1 MRIDRKEFIEEL
13 MLREYISK
21 KLMALIE
28 SKHSKRNSEE
38 EELRGIIRSIL
49 SEAED
54 AEKAPHASTGINVL
68 ADVLKKIIPVIED
81 DYKRLTTDPIQRESF
96 RAHIINAS
104 QNSIAPVSASSEAGE
119 GEESADSEDVD
130 AGEED
135 LSDDEMLELEEIEV
149 VTGDD
154 AEALEAGGDIEGED
168 GEEELDL
175 GDAGDEAFIDIDAGP
190 PEEEDTFGLEGK
202 DDTGRNF
209 AQATFDKIEKQII
222 DAYALLGADE
232 DKELF
237 YSYLVTNLKLYFDR
251 FEDELVATLP
261 EPTTPEYEDEKE
273 EQDAADEEGEDAAD
287 DAEGGDDL
295 DLGGDEE
302 ELEL

>member
-13 MLREYISK
+13 MLREYISN
-21 KLMALIE
+21 KLRALMRE
-28 SKHSKRNSEE
+28 KRAVYNSEE
-38 EELRGIIRSIL
+38 KELRSLIRGIIL
-49 SEAED
+49 EAENSD
-54 AEKAPHASTGINVL
+54 KAPHSSTGINVL

-81 DYKRLTTDPIQRESF
+81 DYKRLTTDTVQRESF
-96 RAHIINAS
+96 RAHIINAA
-104 QNSIAPVSASSEAGE
+104 QNAIAPVSISP
-119 GEESADSEDVD
+119 GEEDTDVD
-130 AGEED
+130 AGEEE
-135 LSDDEMLELEEIEV
+135 LSDDEMIELEEIDV
-149 VTGDD
+149 VTGDEAEDLED
-154 AEALEAGGDIEGED
+154 AGDSESDDIEGD
-168 GEEELDL
+168 DELD
-175 GDAGDEAFIDIDAGP
+175 DEAFIDIDDAP
-190 PEEEDTFGLEGK
+190 AEEEDTFGLPDK

-209 AQATFDKIEKQII
+209 AQATFDKIEKQIL

-273 EQDAADEEGEDAAD
+273 EQDTEDEEGEEAG
-287 DAEGGDDL
+287 EETGDDEL

>member
-13 MLREYISK
+13 MLREYISN
-21 KLMALIE
+21 KLRVLMRE
-28 SKHSKRNSEE
+28 KRAVYNSEE
-38 EELRGIIRSIL
+38 KELRSLIRDIIL
-49 SEAED
+49 EAENSD
-54 AEKAPHASTGINVL
+54 KAPHSSTGINVL

-81 DYKRLTTDPIQRESF
+81 DYKRLTTDTVQRESF
-96 RAHIINAS
+96 RAHIINAA
-104 QNSIAPVSASSEAGE
+104 QNAIAPVSISP
-119 GEESADSEDVD
+119 GEEDADVD
-130 AGEED
+130 AGEEE
-135 LSDDEMLELEEIEV
+135 LSDDEMIELEEIDV
-149 VTGDD
+149 VTGDEAEDLED
-154 AEALEAGGDIEGED
+154 AGDSESDDIEGD
-168 GEEELDL
+168 DELD
-175 GDAGDEAFIDIDAGP
+175 DEAFIDIDDAP
-190 PEEEDTFGLEGK
+190 AEEEDTFGLPDK

-209 AQATFDKIEKQII
+209 AQATFDKIEKQIL

-273 EQDAADEEGEDAAD
+273 EQDAEDEEGEEAG
-287 DAEGGDDL
+287 EETGDDEL

>member
-1 MRIDRKEFIEEL
+1 MMRIDRKEFIEEL

-21 KLMALIE
+21 KLKKVISE
-28 SKHSKRNSEE
+28 KNQTYTSEE
-38 EELRGIIRSIL
+38 LELRKYIRQIIT
-49 SEAED
+49 EAED
-54 AEKAPHASTGINVL
+54 AEKAPHSSTGINVL

-81 DYKRLTTDPIQRESF
+81 DYKRLTTDPTQRESY
-96 RAHIINAS
+96 RAHIINAA
-104 QNSIAPVSASSEAGE
+104 QNSIAPVAATSDN
-119 GEESADSEDVD
+119 EEVPEDSGD
-130 AGEED
+130 ED

-149 VTGDD
+149 VTGDEAEAIED
-154 AEALEAGGDIEGED
+154 AEADVEGPEAEDDIDVDPEG
-168 GEEELDL
+168 
-175 GDAGDEAFIDIDAGP
+175 FIDIDDTGGAE
-190 PEEEDTFGLEGK
+190 EEEDTFGIEGK

-261 EPTTPEYEDEKE
+261 EPTTPEYEDEKD
-273 EQDAADEEGEDAAD
+273 EQDAADEEGEDAAEE
-287 DAEGGDDL
+287 EGGDDEL

>member
-13 MLREYISK
+13 MLREYISDKLK
-21 KLMALIE
+21 KVMSE
-28 SKHSKRNSEE
+28 NQNKRKSEE
-38 EELRGIIRSIL
+38 DELRLIIQKIL
-49 SEAED
+49 VEAED

-96 RAHIINAS
+96 RAHIINAA
-104 QNSIAPVSASSEAGE
+104 QNSIAPVSASADADVE
-119 GEESADSEDVD
+119 DSEGADID

-135 LSDDEMLELEEIEV
+135 LSDDDMLELEEIEV
-149 VTGDD
+149 VTGDE
-154 AEALEAGGDIEGED
+154 AEALEGEGDIEGEEGD
-168 GEEELDL
+168 EELDL
-175 GDAGDEAFIDIDAGP
+175 GDDEDEAFIDIDGAP
-190 PEEEDTFGLEGK
+190 AEEEDTFGLEGK

-237 YSYLVTNLKLYFDR
+237 YSYLVTNLKLYFDK

-273 EQDAADEEGEDAAD
+273 EQDTADEEGEDAVAD
-287 DAEGGDDL
+287 EGGDDEL